1 MRGRGG
7 TGYAADP
14 TRRDRCCGRTGSGV
28 LRVLPVALGLAVA
41 ACQSESSF
49 DPAVDYIVAGVHVWD
64 GTGAPPSELAVV
76 QISQGRIL
84 SIEPIFGGVDVSAE
98 PVDTTSVM
106 AGIAIEAG
114 EAGIPGIMRP
124 GMYLIP
130 GLINTHGHVGGTW
143 NLGTGVEYGD
153 YAAAELARYARFG
166 VTTVNSLGGDREGSF
181 ALRDA
186 SWWEDTGEDG
196 AEDGADAGADADT
209 DTGGSARA
217 RLLVAG
223 PVVTGSTPE
232 EAIAAADAAAA
243 LGPDWI
249 KIRVDDN
256 LGATTKMSPETYAAV
271 IARAREHN
279 LPVASHLFY
288 QEDVKGL
295 LRAGTG
301 MVAHSI
307 RDEAV
312 DDETIT
318 LFRETGVC
326 YVPTLTREVS
336 TFAYGDRPDF
346 FDDPFL
352 MSDVDSAQ
360 VMTVS
365 DPERQAGV
373 RASGAAEAYGRALEI
388 AQANLGRLSEA
399 GVPIAFGTDSGPLGR
414 FQGYFEHMEMQLMA
428 EAGLTPEQILRSATG
443 VAAEC
448 LGRDDIGTLE
458 PGRRADFVILRANP
472 LEDVANLREIS
483 GVWVG
488 GAEVEGPVKVSN

>member
-1 MRGRGG
+1 MTARGG
-7 TGYAADP
+7 AGYTADP
-14 TRRDRCCGRTGSGV
+14 TRRDRCRGRTGSGV

-41 ACQSESSF
+41 ACQPGSPF
-49 DPAVDYIVAGVHVWD
+49 DPATDYAVIGVHVWD

-76 QISQGRIL
+76 QISEGRIL
-84 SIEPIFGGVDVSAE
+84 SIDPLPEGVDEADAIRDIAAE
-98 PVDTTSVM
+98 SM
-106 AGIAIEAG
+106 A
-114 EAGIPGIMRP
+114 AGIPGLIRT
-124 GMYLIP
+124 GEYIIP

-143 NLGTGVEYGD
+143 NPGTGVEYGD

-186 SWWEDTGEDG
+186 SWGEDTGAEDG
-196 AEDGADAGADADT
+196 VEDGADAGADADT
-209 DTGGSARA
+209 DTGDSARA

-223 PVVTGSTPE
+223 PVVAGSTPE
-232 EAIAAADAAAA
+232 EGVAATDAAAA
-243 LGPDWI
+243 MGPDWI

-256 LGATTKMSPETYAAV
+256 LGTSTKMSPETYAAV

-288 QEDVKGL
+288 QEDAKGL
-295 LRAGTG
+295 LRTGTG

-388 AQANLGRLSEA
+388 AQANLATLAEA

-488 GAEVEGPVKVSN
+488 GVEVDGAVKVSN

>member
-1 MRGRGG
+1 MKPSFRPPWV
-7 TGYAADP
+7 AIA
-14 TRRDRCCGRTGSGV
+14 
-28 LRVLPVALGLAVA
+28 LALGIG
-41 ACQSESSF
+41 ACQPESPF
-49 DPAVDYIVAGVHVWD
+49 DPAADLIVVGAHVWD
-64 GTGAPPSELAVV
+64 GTGATPGGPAAI
-76 QISQGRIL
+76 QISKGRIL
-84 SIEPIFGGVDVSAE
+84 SVEPLPEGAEFADVVAQ
-98 PVDTTSVM
+98 M
-106 AGIAIEAG
+106 GIEAFQ
-114 EAGIPGIMRP
+114 AGFAGSIRIVNQH
-124 GMYLIP
+124 IVP

-143 NLGTGVEYGD
+143 NPGTGMEYGE

-166 VTTVNSLGGDREGSF
+166 VTTVASLGGDREASF

-186 SWWEDTGEDG
+186 SWGESGDAEEG
-196 AEDGADAGADADT
+196 AEAGADMGADAGAAMAADAGADAA
-209 DTGGSARA
+209 GPPRA

-232 EAIAAADAAAA
+232 AAAAAVDAAAA
-243 LGPDWI
+243 MGPDWI

-256 LGATTKMSPETYAAV
+256 LGATRKMSPGTYQAV
-271 IARAREHN
+271 IARAGEHG

-288 QEDVKGL
+288 QEDAKGL

-301 MVAHSI
+301 LVAHSI

-312 DDETIT
+312 DDETIG
-318 LFRETGVC
+318 LLGETGVC

-336 TFAYGDRPDF
+336 TFAYGERPDF

-360 VMTVS
+360 VMTLS
-365 DPERQAGV
+365 DPVRQARV
-373 RASGAAEAYGRALEI
+373 RASGAAAAYGRALEI
-388 AQANLGRLSEA
+388 AQANLARLSEA

-414 FQGYFEHMEMQLMA
+414 FQGYFEHMEMELMA

-448 LGRDDIGTLE
+448 LGRDDIGTLV
-458 PGRRADFVILRANP
+458 PGRRADFVMLRANP
-472 LEDVANLREIS
+472 FEDVANLREIS

-488 GAEVEGPVKVSN
+488 GVEVAGAGGS

>member
-1 MRGRGG
+1 MH
-7 TGYAADP
+7 
-14 TRRDRCCGRTGSGV
+14 
-28 LRVLPVALGLAVA
+28 LGA
-41 ACQSESSF
+41 
-49 DPAVDYIVAGVHVWD
+49 
-64 GTGAPPSELAVV
+64 
-76 QISQGRIL
+76 
-84 SIEPIFGGVDVSAE
+84 
-98 PVDTTSVM
+98 
-106 AGIAIEAG
+106 
-114 EAGIPGIMRP
+114 
-124 GMYLIP
+124 YLIP
-130 GLINTHGHVGGTW
+130 GLINTHGHMGGTW
-143 NLGTGVEYGD
+143 SPATGVEYGE

-166 VTTVNSLGGDREGSF
+166 VTTVASLGGDREASF
-181 ALRDA
+181 VLRDA
-186 SWWEDTGEDG
+186 SWREAAEEGAGGSDEDG
-196 AEDGADAGADADT
+196 A
-209 DTGGSARA
+209 GSPARA

-232 EAIAAADAAAA
+232 EAAAAVDAAAA
-243 LGPDWI
+243 MGPDWI

-256 LGATTKMSPETYAAV
+256 LGATRKMSPDTYAAV
-271 IARAREHN
+271 IARAREHG

-288 QEDVKGL
+288 QEDAKGL

-301 MVAHSI
+301 LVAHSI

-312 DDETIT
+312 DDETIG

-336 TFAYGDRPDF
+336 TYAYGDRPDF

-360 VMTVS
+360 VTTVS
-365 DPERQAGV
+365 DPERQARV

-388 AQANLGRLSEA
+388 AQANLGRLSET

-414 FQGYFEHMEMQLMA
+414 FQGYFEHMEMGLMA

-458 PGRRADFVILRANP
+458 PGRRADFVIVRANP
-472 LEDVANLREIS
+472 LEDVGNLREIL

-488 GAEVEGPVKVSN
+488 GVRVAGVGGA

>member
-7 TGYAADP
+7 VGRKVGVGGRAAP
-14 TRRDRCCGRTGSGV
+14 GV
-28 LRVLPVALGLAVA
+28 LRVLPAVLALAIA
-41 ACQSESSF
+41 SCQSESPF
-49 DPAVDYIVAGVHVWD
+49 DPATDLVIVGAYVWD
-64 GTGAPPSELAVV
+64 GTGATPGEPAVI
-76 QISQGRIL
+76 QISEGRIL
-84 SIEPIFGGVDVSAE
+84 SVERLPEGELPTLFAD
-98 PVDTTSVM
+98 M
-106 AGIAIEAG
+106 ARQAMR
-114 EAGIPGIMRP
+114 AGIPSFATGQ
-124 GMYLIP
+124 YVIP

-143 NLGTGVEYGD
+143 TTGTGVEYGD

-166 VTTVNSLGGDREGSF
+166 VTTVNSLGGDREASF

-186 SWWEDTGEDG
+186 SWGEGAGVGPDDG
-196 AEDGADAGADADT
+196 AVADEGEGAGVGAEANAAADDAGL
-209 DTGGSARA
+209 ARA

-223 PVVTGSTPE
+223 PVVTGSSPE
-232 EAIAAADAAAA
+232 EAAAAVDAVATM
-243 LGPDWI
+243 GPDWI

-256 LGATTKMSPETYAAV
+256 LGAASKMSPETYAAV

-288 QEDVKGL
+288 QEDAKGL

-312 DDETIT
+312 DDETIG
-318 LFRETGVC
+318 LFHETGVC

-336 TFAYGDRPDF
+336 TYAYGDRPDF

-352 MSDVDSAQ
+352 MSDVDSVQ
-360 VMTVS
+360 VMMVS
-365 DPERQAGV
+365 DPQRQGRV
-373 RASGAAEAYGRALEI
+373 RASGAADAYGRALEI
-388 AQANLGRLSEA
+388 AQANLARLSEA

-414 FQGYFEHMEMQLMA
+414 FQGYFEHMETELMA
-428 EAGLTPEQILRSATG
+428 EAGLTAEQILRSATG
-443 VAAEC
+443 VAADC

-488 GAEVEGPVKVSN
+488 GVEVEGPVKVSN

>member
-1 MRGRGG
+1 MRVR
-7 TGYAADP
+7 AAAFA
-14 TRRDRCCGRTGSGV
+14 
-28 LRVLPVALGLAVA
+28 LALGIA
-41 ACQSESSF
+41 ACQPGYRF
-49 DPAVDYIVAGVHVWD
+49 DPATDCVFVGVHVWD
-64 GTGAPPSELAVV
+64 GTGTPPSELAVV
-76 QISQGRIL
+76 QIGQGRIL
-84 SIEPIFGGVDVSAE
+84 SIDPIFGGADESAGTA
-98 PVDTTSVM
+98 DTAAVLADILTES
-106 AGIAIEAG
+106 AK
-114 EAGIPGIMRP
+114 AGIPGTVRL
-124 GMYLIP
+124 GAYLIP
-130 GLINTHGHVGGTW
+130 GLINTHGHMGGTW
-143 NLGTGVEYGD
+143 SPATGVEYGD

-166 VTTVNSLGGDREGSF
+166 VTTVNSLGGDREASF

-186 SWWEDTGEDG
+186 SWREAAEEGAGGSDEDG
-196 AEDGADAGADADT
+196 A
-209 DTGGSARA
+209 GSPARA

-232 EAIAAADAAAA
+232 EAAAAVDAAAA
-243 LGPDWI
+243 MGPDWI

-256 LGATTKMSPETYAAV
+256 LGATRKMSPETYAAV
-271 IARAREHN
+271 IARAREHG

-288 QEDVKGL
+288 QEDAKGL

-301 MVAHSI
+301 LVAHSI

-312 DDETIT
+312 DDETIG

-360 VMTVS
+360 VMTVT
-365 DPERQAGV
+365 DPERQARV

-414 FQGYFEHMEMQLMA
+414 FQGYFEHMEMGLMA

-443 VAAEC
+443 VAEGSPSWPEPLIPPTRTWWERPPDIEAESAAPGSC
-448 LGRDDIGTLE
+448 GSSQSLGPE
-458 PGRRADFVILRANP
+458 
-472 LEDVANLREIS
+472 
-483 GVWVG
+483 
-488 GAEVEGPVKVSN
+488 

>member
-1 MRGRGG
+1 MR
-7 TGYAADP
+7 P
-14 TRRDRCCGRTGSGV
+14 RRFPASPRRAWFPVIT
-28 LRVLPVALGLAVA
+28 LPVLLLACGDVPLLDPATDLAVYGA
-41 ACQSESSF
+41 Q
-49 DPAVDYIVAGVHVWD
+49 VWD
-64 GTGAPPSELAVV
+64 GTGAGLTGPSLIQVADGRVLAVTPLPPDTDV
-76 QISQGRIL
+76 ESAAGQLGATA
-84 SIEPIFGGVDVSAE
+84 VDATGKYV
-98 PVDTTSVM
+98 V
-106 AGIAIEAG
+106 
-114 EAGIPGIMRP
+114 
-124 GMYLIP
+124 P
-130 GLINTHGHVGGTW
+130 GLINAHGHVGGTW
-143 NLGTGVEYGD
+143 NDGTGVD
-153 YAAAELARYARFG
+153 YADYATAELERYARFG
-166 VTTVNSLGGDREGSF
+166 VTTVNSLGGDREVSF

-186 SWWEDTGEDG
+186 SWG
-196 AEDGADAGADADT
+196 DAGA
-209 DTGGSARA
+209 GRA
-217 RLLVAG
+217 RILVAG

-232 EAIAAADAAAA
+232 EAAAATEAAAA
-243 LGPDWI
+243 MGPDWI

-256 LGATTKMSPETYAAV
+256 LGTTSKMSPEAYAAV
-271 IARAREHN
+271 ISGAREHG
-279 LPVASHLFY
+279 LRVASHLFY
-288 QEDVKGL
+288 HEDVKGL

-352 MSDVDSAQ
+352 MADVDSAQ